1 MDGFD
6 AFPENPDESMDTDS
20 DGIGNNEDTDD
31 DNDGIVDELDHVSL
45 IPHIQGQKLHD
56 IDGNGHVDSL
66 TDILLIMRYT
76 FGFTGDD
83 LIDGAIAEDAS
94 RITSAEIEAY
104 LEALIP
110 EL

>member
-1 MDGFD
+1 
-6 AFPENPDESMDTDS
+6 MDTDS

-83 LIDGAIAEDAS
+83 LIDGAVV
-94 RITSAEIEAY
+94 RRRNQNQLQQEIEAY